1 MPLPAADEGIAG
13 NLQRSE
19 NRRNSVS
26 QNDCPGTVVKAR
38 IEAHM
43 KKKMMESLKGLVSK
57 VVGVVCLCFVVSMI
71 WKHKKSILGAI
82 LGL

>member
-1 MPLPAADEGIAG
+1 M
-13 NLQRSE
+13 
-19 NRRNSVS
+19 
-26 QNDCPGTVVKAR
+26 VKAR

-57 VVGVVCLCFVVSMI
+57 VVGVVCLCFVVSML

>member
-1 MPLPAADEGIAG
+1 MELLASLFGKARE
-13 NLQRSE
+13 L
-19 NRRNSVS
+19 
-26 QNDCPGTVVKAR
+26 VKAR

-57 VVGVVCLCFVVSMI
+57 VVGVVCLCFVVSMSFVVSMI

>member
-1 MPLPAADEGIAG
+1 MELLA
-13 NLQRSE
+13 
-19 NRRNSVS
+19 SVF
-26 QNDCPGTVVKAR
+26 GKARELVKAR